1 MNKTFNISFFS
12 LTKLIVC
19 IALSLC
25 FQQTAAQV
33 TTSGLDGRVITG
45 TEQAIGATVTLTH
58 EPTGNVFHAVTNEEG
73 EYHLSGLRPGG
84 PYTVTVSYLGH
95 LSKRFDNVRLM
106 VGKRT
111 LLSCELEDDRQQ
123 LHEVVVA
130 GHRNSKLHIDHAGA
144 TTDIGSAAISQM
156 PTVSRSIN
164 DLLRLT
170 PQSVFIGNGIAIGG
184 GNYRQSHIS
193 VDGAAFNNAFG
204 IGSNLP
210 GNGSP
215 ISFDALDQMTISSSP
230 FDVRLSGFTGGAVNV
245 VTKSGSN
252 QLQGS
257 AYTYTTNIHLKGN
270 KVGDEEM
277 LRNAS
282 HSTTWGLTLGGP
294 IIKNKLFFFVNG
306 EYDNNVTAGPSAMAR
321 RQESDAW
328 QVSSGNTHRPLA
340 SELNALVSFLNER
353 YGYHPGS
360 YQGYSLDTPGHK
372 VFARLDWLIN
382 ADNSLNIRLS
392 RSRAKASNPPSS
404 STTPFR
410 DYLIYPGNAA
420 EGLSPG
426 RDLSGR
432 TANAGM
438 YFESSRFI
446 QVYDYTAATAEWNS
460 RWGGLTNLFRLTY
473 AYQDEPREYVG
484 GTFPTV
490 DILKDGALWASF
502 GPDPFTAGNLRRVK
516 TFVAVDEL
524 QYSWKNHQLMA
535 GIQYETNEATNGFG
549 AASNG
554 YYVYSSFDDFYNN
567 SKPAAYGVTFPMN
580 GSGQFL
586 SKMKYNQW
594 SLYVQDVISLSQR
607 FRMTAGLRLEVPVY
621 PSLKNNYNAEFAK
634 IKFRNNDGSEQS
646 YSTDQLPDNQVSLS
660 PRVGFNWDVLGNQQ
674 LILRGGTGYFV
685 GRLPFVWLVSAVGNS
700 GCGQYTYYYNTPAD
714 AQYGEPR
721 FHPSVDEQ
729 LRDLNINAEV
739 TAPSSPTILDKDLK
753 LNAAWKTTLSAD
765 IQLPGGIEGTV
776 EALYSREFNPAIV
789 TNLSRYWNDGNYV
802 ELSPGDF
809 RRKYAQQGSNAY
821 YLTNGGN
828 KAYYFSL
835 TTALKKSFAFGLD
848 LAASYTYS
856 HGRSYSAGTGDQ
868 VSTAYYNDR
877 YSIDGNNDK
886 ETGYSTFIAP
896 HRLLLS
902 ATFQRDYGKHFGTL
916 VSLIYEG
923 SNQGFCGGNGATRY
937 SYSLTTNVVGDYGS
951 NNLIRIPASR
961 EELNNWKFTDY
972 NYTGTD
978 NATHTY
984 TAQQQRDDFWAY
996 ILQDDYL
1003 KKHKGEY
1010 AERGGATMPWHH
1022 QLDLKLMQNF
1032 YLPVGKNRNTLQLGV
1047 DIRNVPNLLNSK
1059 WGLYKTVNNSA
1070 LLKCTPS
1077 SDPSQPATFQFQRNG
1092 KEALT
1097 TTYSDF
1103 TDYHSTYSIL
1113 FSVRYLFN

>member
-1 MNKTFNISFFS
+1 MNKTFNISFFA

-33 TTSGLDGRVITG
+33 TTSGLDGRVMTG
-45 TEQAIGATVTLTH
+45 TEQAIGATVTVTH
-58 EPTGNVFHAVTNEEG
+58 EPTGNVFHAVTNEDG

-84 PYTVTVSYLGH
+84 PYTVMVSYLGH

-111 LLSCELEDDRQQ
+111 LLSCELEEDRQQ

-245 VTKSGSN
+245 VTKSGTN

-392 RSRAKASNPPSS
+392 RSRTKASNPPSS

-490 DILKDGALWASF
+490 DILKDGAVWASI

-516 TFVAVDEL
+516 TWVAVDEV
-524 QYSWKNHQLMA
+524 QYAWKNHQLLA
-535 GIQYETNEATNGFG
+535 GIQYETNKATNGFG

-554 YYVYSSFDDFYNN
+554 YYVYASADDFYNDR
-567 SKPAAYGVTFPMN
+567 KPAAYGVTFPMR
-580 GSGQFL
+580 GGGQFL
-586 SKMKYNQW
+586 SEMKYNQW
-594 SLYVQDVISLSQR
+594 SLYVQYVISLSQR

-700 GCGQYTYYYNTPAD
+700 GCGQFTYYYNKASE
-714 AQYGEPR
+714 AQYGEPS
-721 FHPSVDEQ
+721 FHPTVGEQ
-729 LRDLNINAEV
+729 LKDLNINTEV

-902 ATFQRDYGKHFGTL
+902 ATFQCDYGKHFGTL

-1070 LLKCTPS
+1070 LLKCTPN
-1077 SDPSQPATFQFQRNG
+1077 SDPSQPASFQFQRKG
-1092 KEALT
+1092 KETLT
-1097 TTYSDF
+1097 STYSDF
-1103 TDYHSTYSIL
+1103 TDYSSTYSIL

>member
-1 MNKTFNISFFS
+1 MQQSISSCLFS
-12 LTKLIVC
+12 GLKFL
-19 IALSLC
+19 LSLSA
-25 FQQTAAQV
+25 FFAFAPLSAQV
-33 TTSGLDGRVITG
+33 TTSGLDGRVMTG
-45 TEQAIGATVTLTH
+45 TELAIGATITLTH
-58 EPTGNVFHAVTNEEG
+58 EPTGNVLHAVTNEEG

-130 GHRNSKLHIDHAGA
+130 GNRNSKLHIDHAGA

-156 PTVSRSIN
+156 PTVSRSLN

-193 VDGAAFNNAFG
+193 VDGAAFNNSFG

-306 EYDNNVTAGPSAMAR
+306 EYDNNVTAGPSAVAR
-321 RQESDAW
+321 HAESDPW
-328 QVSSGNTHRPLA
+328 QVSTGNTHRPLA
-340 SELNALVSFLNER
+340 SELNTLVGFLNER
-353 YGYHPGS
+353 YGYHPGA

-372 VFARLDWLIN
+372 VFAQLDWLIN
-382 ADNSLNIRLS
+382 SNNSLNIRLS
-392 RSRAKASNPPSS
+392 RSRTKASNAPSS

-410 DYLIYPGNAA
+410 DYLIYPGNPS
-420 EGLSPG
+420 EGLSSG

-432 TANAGM
+432 TANTGM
-438 YFESSRFI
+438 YFESSRFT
-446 QVYDYTAATAEWNS
+446 QVYDYTVATAEWNS

-554 YYVYSSFDDFYNN
+554 YYVYSSVDDFYNN

-634 IKFRNNDGSEQS
+634 IKYRNNDGSEQS

-660 PRVGFNWDVLGNQQ
+660 PRIGFNWDVLGNRQ

-685 GRLPFVWLVSAVGNS
+685 GRMPFVWLVSAVGNS
-700 GCGQYTYYYNTPAD
+700 GCGQYTYYYNKPAE
-714 AQYGEPR
+714 AQYGEPN
-721 FHPSVDEQ
+721 FHPSVGEQ
-729 LRDLNINAEV
+729 LRDLNIDAQV
-739 TAPSSPTILDKDLK
+739 SAPSSPTILDKDLK
-753 LNAAWKTTLSAD
+753 LNAAWKTSLAAD
-765 IQLPGGIEGTV
+765 IQLPWGIEGTV
-776 EALYSREFNPAIV
+776 EVLYSREFNPAIV
-789 TNLSRYWNDGNYV
+789 TNLSRYWDGDYV
-802 ELSPGDF
+802 QLSEGDF
-809 RRKYAQQGSNAY
+809 RKRYKQQGSNAY
-821 YLTNGGN
+821 FLTNAGN

-835 TTALKKSFAFGLD
+835 TTSLKKSFAFGLD

-856 HGRSYSAGTGDQ
+856 HARSYSAGSGDQ
-868 VSTAYYNDR
+868 VSSAYYNDR

-923 SNQGFCGGNGATRY
+923 SNQGYCGGYGATRY

-951 NNLIRIPASR
+951 SNLIRIPASR
-961 EELNNWKFTDY
+961 AELNNWAFTDY

-978 NATHTY
+978 NTTHTY

-1032 YLPVGKNRNTLQLGV
+1032 YLQTGKHRNTLQLGV
-1047 DIRNVPNLLNSK
+1047 DIRNVPNLLNSS
-1059 WGLYKTVNNSA
+1059 WGLYKTVNNSS

>member
-1 MNKTFNISFFS
+1 MNKTFNISFFA

-111 LLSCELEDDRQQ
+111 LLSCELEEDRQQ

-372 VFARLDWLIN
+372 VFARLDWFIN

-432 TANAGM
+432 TAKAGM

-490 DILKDGALWASF
+490 DILKDGAVWASI
-502 GPDPFTAGNLRRVK
+502 GPDPFTAGNLRRAK
-516 TFVAVDEL
+516 TWVAVDEV
-524 QYSWKNHQLMA
+524 QYAWKNHQLLA
-535 GIQYETNEATNGFG
+535 GIQYETNKATNGFG

-554 YYVYSSFDDFYNN
+554 YYVYASADDFYNDR
-567 SKPAAYGVTFPMN
+567 KPAAYGVTFPMR
-580 GSGQFL
+580 GGGQFL
-586 SKMKYNQW
+586 SEMKYNQW

-700 GCGQYTYYYNTPAD
+700 GCGQFTYYYNKASE

-721 FHPSVDEQ
+721 FHPSVGEQ
-729 LRDLNINAEV
+729 LKDLNINTEV

-1070 LLKCTPS
+1070 LLKCTPN
-1077 SDPSQPATFQFQRNG
+1077 SDPSQPASFQFQRKG
-1092 KEALT
+1092 KKTLT
-1097 TTYSDF
+1097 STYSDF
-1103 TDYHSTYSIL
+1103 TDYSSTYSIL

>member
-1 MNKTFNISFFS
+1 MNKTFNISFFA

-45 TEQAIGATVTLTH
+45 TEQAIGATVTVTH
-58 EPTGNVFHAVTNEEG
+58 EPTGNVFHAVTNEDG

-84 PYTVTVSYLGH
+84 PYTVMVSYLGH
-95 LSKRFDNVRLM
+95 LPKRFDNVRLM

-111 LLSCELEDDRQQ
+111 LLSCELEEDRQQ

-490 DILKDGALWASF
+490 DILKDGAVWASI

-516 TFVAVDEL
+516 TWVAVDEV
-524 QYSWKNHQLMA
+524 QYAWKNHQLLA
-535 GIQYETNEATNGFG
+535 GIQYETNKATNGFG

-554 YYVYSSFDDFYNN
+554 YYVYASADDFYNDR
-567 SKPAAYGVTFPMN
+567 KPAAYGVTFPMR
-580 GSGQFL
+580 GGGQFL
-586 SKMKYNQW
+586 SEMKYNQW

-729 LRDLNINAEV
+729 LRDLNINTEV

-789 TNLSRYWNDGNYV
+789 TNLSRYWNGEDYV
-802 ELSPGDF
+802 QLSPGDF

-937 SYSLTTNVVGDYGS
+937 SYSLTSNVVGDYGS
-951 NNLIRIPASR
+951 SNLIRIPASR

-1070 LLKCTPS
+1070 LLKCTPN
-1077 SDPSQPATFQFQRNG
+1077 SDPSQPASFQFQRKG
-1092 KEALT
+1092 KETLT
-1097 TTYSDF
+1097 STYSDF
-1103 TDYHSTYSIL
+1103 TDYSSTYSIL